1 MGKKYIMFVDE
12 RGFLSTDIINN
23 FSMVGVIFEYDY
35 CIDLKNK
42 QCDLKTKL
50 NQYKEEVFNNNSYN
64 AFLDDIML
72 KETVLNKI
80 DEKKR
85 KEFINELP
93 LLFKSLKFTI
103 ISSAIKQDINNVKES
118 YSIAT
123 KNLLESFYSFI
134 MKENG
139 ECGGIIMEARECK
152 ASYIIQQ
159 SFFDVYNERSRIL
172 SRLEDIQDKINTFIV
187 SEKDN
192 ETYGLGIEVSNI
204 LNNIL
209 FRVSN
214 GLREID
220 SKLMPY
226 IEYGDTDKIFNA
238 IKHKIYKDT
247 PIEISNKQLEK
258 ISYNSIEIFSKE
270 LKTLK
275 EQLKLKDTKINEKQ
289 KEINELAN
297 EIQLLNQQ
305 LEEALLSRKSDNIIF
320 KILSDIDFKMKGI
333 EKKARVAEN

>member
-1 MGKKYIMFVDE
+1 MGKNYIMFIDE
-12 RGFLSTDIINN
+12 RGFLSTDINNN
-23 FSMVGVIFEYDY
+23 FSMVGIIFEYDY

-42 QCDLKTKL
+42 QCDLKAKL
-50 NQYKEEVFNNNSYN
+50 NQYKKELFKNNSYN
-64 AFLDDIML
+64 AFLDDIIL
-72 KETVLNKI
+72 KETVLKKI

-93 LLFKSLKFTI
+93 LIFKSLKFTI
-103 ISSAIKQDINNVKES
+103 ISSSIKQDINNVKES
-118 YSIAT
+118 YSLAT
-123 KNLLESFYSFI
+123 KSLLESFYSFI
-134 MKENG
+134 KNKNG
-139 ECGGIIMEARECK
+139 ECGGIIMQARDCK
-152 ASYIIQQ
+152 ANYIIQQ
-159 SFFDVYNERSRIL
+159 SFFDLYNERSRIL

-187 SEKDN
+187 SEKDD

-204 LNNIL
+204 LNSIL

-220 SKLMPY
+220 SKLMSY
-226 IEYGDTDKIFNA
+226 SEYGDTDKIFNA
-238 IKHKIYKDT
+238 IKCKIYEGA
-247 PIEISNKQLEK
+247 PIEIVNKKLEK
-258 ISYNSIEIFSKE
+258 ISYNSIEILRKE

-275 EQLKLKDTKINEKQ
+275 EQLKLKDTRINEKQ

-297 EIQLLNQQ
+297 EIQLLNRQ

-320 KILSDIDFKMKGI
+320 KILSDMDFKMKGI

>member
-12 RGFLSTDIINN
+12 RGFLSTDTINN
-23 FSMVGVIFEYDY
+23 FSMVGIIFEYDY
-35 CIDLKNK
+35 CIDLKDK
-42 QCDLKTKL
+42 KCDLKTKL
-50 NQYKEEVFNNNSYN
+50 NKYKKEVFNNSYN
-64 AFLDDIML
+64 TFLDDIML
-72 KETVLNKI
+72 RKLVLNKN
-80 DEKKR
+80 DEEKR

-93 LLFKSLKFTI
+93 SLFKSLEFTI
-103 ISSAIKQDINNVKES
+103 ISSTIKQDINDVKGS
-118 YSIAT
+118 YYIAIR
-123 KNLLESFYSFI
+123 NLLKSFYSFI
-134 MKENG
+134 INKNA
-139 ECGGIIMEARECK
+139 ECGGIIMESRK
-152 ASYIIQQ
+152 DKDSYIMQQ

-172 SRLEDIQDKINTFIV
+172 SRLEDIQAKINTFIV

-220 SKLMPY
+220 SKLIPY
-226 IEYGDTDKIFNA
+226 VEYGDTNEIFNA
-238 IKHKIYKDT
+238 IEYKIYKDT
-247 PIEISNKQLEK
+247 PIGIVNKQLEK
-258 ISYNSIEIFSKE
+258 ISYNSMEIFNKE
-270 LKTLK
+270 LKKLK
-275 EQLKLKDTKINEKQ
+275 GEVKLKDTKINEKQ

>member
-1 MGKKYIMFVDE
+1 MSKKYIMFVDE
-12 RGFLSTDIINN
+12 RGFLSKDINKK
-23 FSMVGVIFEYDY
+23 FSMIGTIFEYDN
-35 CIDLKNK
+35 CIE
-42 QCDLKTKL
+42 LKTKL
-50 NQYKEEVFNNNSYN
+50 NQYKKEVFNNNCDN
-64 AFLDDIML
+64 AFLDDIIL
-72 KETVLNKI
+72 KETVLNNI
-80 DEKKR
+80 DAKKR
-85 KEFINELP
+85 KDFINELP

-103 ISSAIKQDINNVKES
+103 ISSEIKQDINYVKDS
-118 YSIAT
+118 YYIAN
-123 KNLLESFYSFI
+123 KNLLKSFYSFI
-134 MKENG
+134 IKKNG
-139 ECGGIIMEARECK
+139 ECGGIIMEARNDK
-152 ASYIIQQ
+152 ASYIMQQ

-220 SKLMPY
+220 SKLMSY
-226 IEYGDTDKIFNA
+226 VEYGDTDKIFNA
-238 IKHKIYKDT
+238 IKHKMYKDRS
-247 PIEISNKQLEK
+247 IEITNKQLQK
-258 ISYNSIEIFSKE
+258 ISYNSMKIFSKE
-270 LKTLK
+270 SKMLK
-275 EQLKLKDTKINEKQ
+275 EQLKFKDMKINEKQ
-289 KEINELAN
+289 REINELAN

-305 LEEALLSRKSDNIIF
+305 LEEALLSRKSDNMTF

>member
-1 MGKKYIMFVDE
+1 MGKKYIMFIDE
-12 RGFLSTDIINN
+12 RGFLSRDINNN
-23 FSMVGVIFEYDY
+23 FSMVGIIFEYDY

-50 NQYKEEVFNNNSYN
+50 NQYKEELFKDNSYN

-72 KETVLNKI
+72 KETVLNII

-103 ISSAIKQDINNVKES
+103 ISSSIKQDIDNVKES

-123 KNLLESFYSFI
+123 KNLLEGFYSFL
-134 MKENG
+134 MKKNG
-139 ECGGIIMEARECK
+139 ECGGIIIEARDCK
-152 ASYIIQQ
+152 DSYIIQQ
-159 SFFDVYNERSRIL
+159 SFFDLYNERSRIL

-192 ETYGLGIEVSNI
+192 KTYGLGIEVSNI

-226 IEYGDTDKIFNA
+226 GDTDKIFNA
-238 IKHKIYKDT
+238 IKCKIYKDT
-247 PIEISNKQLEK
+247 PIEIVNKQLEK
-258 ISYNSIEIFSKE
+258 ISYNSMEIFRKE

-275 EQLKLKDTKINEKQ
+275 EKLKLKDTKINEKQ

-297 EIQLLNQQ
+297 EIQLLNRQ

>member
-1 MGKKYIMFVDE
+1 ML
-12 RGFLSTDIINN
+12 R
-23 FSMVGVIFEYDY
+23 
-35 CIDLKNK
+35 
-42 QCDLKTKL
+42 KL
-50 NQYKEEVFNNNSYN
+50 
-64 AFLDDIML
+64 
-72 KETVLNKI
+72 VLNKN
-80 DEKKR
+80 DEEKR

-93 LLFKSLKFTI
+93 SLFKSLEFTI
-103 ISSAIKQDINNVKES
+103 ISSTIKQDINDVKGS
-118 YSIAT
+118 YYIAT
-123 KNLLESFYSFI
+123 RNLLKSFYSFI
-134 MKENG
+134 INKNA
-139 ECGGIIMEARECK
+139 ECGGIIMESRK
-152 ASYIIQQ
+152 DKDSYIMQQ

-172 SRLEDIQDKINTFIV
+172 SRLEDIQAKINTFIV

-220 SKLMPY
+220 SKLIPY
-226 IEYGDTDKIFNA
+226 VEYGDTNEIFNA
-238 IKHKIYKDT
+238 IEYKIYKDT
-247 PIEISNKQLEK
+247 PIGIANKQLEK
-258 ISYNSIEIFSKE
+258 ISYNSMEIFNKE
-270 LKTLK
+270 LKKLK
-275 EQLKLKDTKINEKQ
+275 EEVKLKDTKINEKQ

>member
-23 FSMVGVIFEYDY
+23 FSMVGIIFEYDN

-50 NQYKEEVFNNNSYN
+50 NQYKREIFKNNSDN
-64 AFLDDIML
+64 AFLDDIIL
-72 KETVLNKI
+72 KGTVLEKN
-80 DEKKR
+80 DEKKI
-85 KEFINELP
+85 KEFISELP

-103 ISSAIKQDINNVKES
+103 ISSSIKQNMNNVEES

-123 KNLLESFYSFI
+123 KNLLENFYSFI
-134 MKENG
+134 MKKNG
-139 ECGGIIMEARECK
+139 ESGGIIMEARDCK

-172 SRLEDIQDKINTFIV
+172 CNLEDIQDKINTFII
-187 SEKDN
+187 SQKDN
-192 ETYGLGIEVSNI
+192 ETFGLGIEVSNI

-214 GLREID
+214 GLRKID
-220 SKLMPY
+220 SKIMSSV
-226 IEYGDTDKIFNA
+226 EYNDTDKIFNA
-238 IKHKIYKDT
+238 IKCKVYKDK
-247 PIEISNKQLEK
+247 PIEIVNKQLKK
-258 ISYNSIEIFSKE
+258 ISYNNVDIFGKE

-305 LEEALLSRKSDNIIF
+305 LEEALLSRKNDNIIF
-320 KILSDIDFKMKGI
+320 KILLDIDFKMKGI
-333 EKKARVAEN
+333 EKKSRVAEH

>member
-1 MGKKYIMFVDE
+1 M
-12 RGFLSTDIINN
+12 
-23 FSMVGVIFEYDY
+23 
-35 CIDLKNK
+35 
-42 QCDLKTKL
+42 
-50 NQYKEEVFNNNSYN
+50 
-64 AFLDDIML
+64 
-72 KETVLNKI
+72 
-80 DEKKR
+80 
-85 KEFINELP
+85 
-93 LLFKSLKFTI
+93 LFKSLKFTI
-103 ISSAIKQDINNVKES
+103 ISSSIKQDIDNVKES

-134 MKENG
+134 MKKNG
-139 ECGGIIMEARECK
+139 ECGGIIIEARDCK

-159 SFFDVYNERSRIL
+159 SFFDLYNERSRIL

-192 ETYGLGIEVSNI
+192 KTYGLGIEVSNI

-238 IKHKIYKDT
+238 IKCKIYKDT
-247 PIEISNKQLEK
+247 PIEIVNKQLEK
-258 ISYNSIEIFSKE
+258 ISYNSMEIFRKE

-275 EQLKLKDTKINEKQ
+275 EQLKIKDTRINEKQ

-297 EIQLLNQQ
+297 EIQLLNRQ